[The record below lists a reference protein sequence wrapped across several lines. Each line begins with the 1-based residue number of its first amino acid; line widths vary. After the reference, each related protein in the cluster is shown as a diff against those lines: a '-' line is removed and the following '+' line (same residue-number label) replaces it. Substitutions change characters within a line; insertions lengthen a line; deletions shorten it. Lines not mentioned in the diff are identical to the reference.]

1 MNQTTSTPEYRIQE
15 AGCYVKI
22 RYTVR
27 IENGP
32 VIKGGGDLELM
43 DFVTGYAQVIP
54 GLEKRLMGHC
64 AGDKL
69 SFTVPPDEAFGIR
82 HEELVFEKNRED
94 FHFPAGMEPYPG
106 MELPLISSYNEAPD
120 TVIIKEIKGNSI
132 VIDCNHPLSGK
143 TLQYN
148 LEVVE
153 ARPAT
158 QNDVCSEWE
167 EQSVEGSCAS
177 GSCASGS
184 CSGSCSPYEVV
195 LGQSPEEGTPESN

>member
-1 MNQTTSTPEYRIQE
+1 MTDTKAPPTYRIQDSS
-15 AGCYVKI
+15 CYVKI

-27 IENGP
+27 VENGP
-32 VIKGGGDLELM
+32 VIKGAGELEIM

-54 GLEKRLMGHC
+54 GLEKRLIGHC
-64 AGDKL
+64 AGDRL
-69 SFTVPPDEAFGIR
+69 SFTVPPEEAFGPRI
-82 HEELVFEKNRED
+82 EELVFEKNKED
-94 FHFPAGMEPYPG
+94 FHFPAGMQPFPG

-120 TVIIKEIKGNSI
+120 TVIIKEIKGDNI
-132 VIDCNHPLSGK
+132 VIDCNHPLSGA

-167 EQSVEGSCAS
+167 EQSGESDCSS
-177 GSCASGS
+177 GACSSS

-195 LGQSPEEGTPESN
+195 LGQAPDPGASESN